1 MPASDDTLLRQLK
14 RGATRRT
21 NDVRV
26 LGIDDWSWR
35 KGESYGTVMVD
46 LERREVVD
54 VLPGRSAEETAD
66 WLRQHPNVE
75 VVSRD
80 RCGLYAQ
87 GIRKGAPQ
95 ARQVA
100 DRFHLLQNLRER
112 IEHQLSR
119 SDNGMACPSLPRAE
133 GEDAGLVSCSTPG
146 RQVIAE
152 DRYLR
157 RRAHQRSRQAM
168 FEKIQI
174 LKAEG
179 RNMRGIALEMGV
191 NWRTARKWVCAYA
204 NIAALF
210 SRLPRGPLG
219 ERMQGRPTT
228 LRGNSAAWLSR

>member
-21 NDVRV
+21 NEVRV

-46 LERREVVD
+46 LERREVLD

-112 IEHQLSR
+112 IERQLSR
-119 SDNGMACPSLPRAE
+119 SDKGMACPSLPRAE
-133 GEDAGLVSCSTPG
+133 GEDAGLV
-146 RQVIAE
+146 
-152 DRYLR
+152 
-157 RRAHQRSRQAM
+157 
-168 FEKIQI
+168 
-174 LKAEG
+174 
-179 RNMRGIALEMGV
+179 
-191 NWRTARKWVCAYA
+191 
-204 NIAALF
+204 
-210 SRLPRGPLG
+210 
-219 ERMQGRPTT
+219 
-228 LRGNSAAWLSR
+228 